1 MILRSQSI
9 SCPLWTQVWLILQ
22 AEKGKVILLFGL
34 GRRVAVEG
42 CVCVCVCVCALIGN
56 HGNKGLG
63 TSKTKS
69 RVWRQSSGALA
80 FVFQVSVLSVGHH
93 EYVLECHHSGQPGGL

>member
-1 MILRSQSI
+1 MADFTSRERQSY
-9 SCPLWTQVWLILQ
+9 LAVWPW
-22 AEKGKVILLFGL
+22 EKGG
-34 GRRVAVEG
+34 GRG
-42 CVCVCVCVCALIGN
+42 GGQQCALTGN

-63 TSKTKS
+63 TSKTNS

-93 EYVLECHHSGQPGGL
+93 VYVLECHHSGQPGGL

>member
-1 MILRSQSI
+1 MILGSQPI

-34 GRRVAVEG
+34 GRRVAVG
-42 CVCVCVCVCALIGN
+42 VGVGVGGRCALIGN
-56 HGNKGLG
+56 HGSKGLG

-69 RVWRQSSGALA
+69 RVWR
-80 FVFQVSVLSVGHH
+80 
-93 EYVLECHHSGQPGGL
+93 

>member
-1 MILRSQSI
+1 M
-9 SCPLWTQVWLILQ
+9 
-22 AEKGKVILLFGL
+22 
-34 GRRVAVEG
+34 